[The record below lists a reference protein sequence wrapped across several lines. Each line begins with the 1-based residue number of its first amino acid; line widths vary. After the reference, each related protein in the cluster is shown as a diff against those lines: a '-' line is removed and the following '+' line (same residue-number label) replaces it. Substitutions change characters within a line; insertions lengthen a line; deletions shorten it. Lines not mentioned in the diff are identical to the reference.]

1 MTPFCCI
8 LARRSAIFQ
17 DYFLFLPGL
26 LAILKR
32 RRVGLLLWLQYSLR
46 SFFGMIKEWPMF
58 WFLLFLFFVCVD
70 LNPLSCC
77 VRGNLLSRL
86 IKTGFMSILTGFL
99 EEFQELLIRA
109 EKESQKC
116 WRSAGK
122 IGSHWLNFVSFC
134 LNETFSSHSQS
145 SSHQDFFFFL
155 GILWAF

>member
-1 MTPFCCI
+1 
-8 LARRSAIFQ
+8 
-17 DYFLFLPGL
+17 
-26 LAILKR
+26 
-32 RRVGLLLWLQYSLR
+32 
-46 SFFGMIKEWPMF
+46 MIKEWPMF

-145 SSHQDFFFFL
+145 SSHQDFFFF
-155 GILWAF
+155 